1 MKAALVLLLCGVCAG
16 EESSTAYK
24 KGDDVALVSN
34 KVGPFANPTETYQ
47 YYTLPFCRPENM
59 DGEKHGIG
67 EYLAGDRKVKTPYG
81 IKFMGEFGFS
91 ATRRCS
97 CARAR
102 RARPATHSHARTH
115 ANRMLTCL
123 SLSALSLCSNER
135 ACACTPRHPQRMLS
149 GKRCAQ

>member
-115 ANRMLTCL
+115 AIEC
-123 SLSALSLCSNER
+123 SLACHSPRSPSARTNVR
-135 ACACTPRHPQRMLS
+135 APAHHATHRGC
-149 GKRCAQ
+149 